1 MLCLLVPLCT
11 RTVYSLEKRGLL
23 GSTLRWTR
31 PDSLSDLPMLSAMS
45 LMTGDA
51 AAADAIAIAANAA
64 ASRHNVLKVVDFIRV
79 HLHVH
84 VHVQLQVAGRVLRVG
99 ALSVGNK

>member
-1 MLCLLVPLCT
+1 
-11 RTVYSLEKRGLL
+11 
-23 GSTLRWTR
+23 
-31 PDSLSDLPMLSAMS
+31 MLSAMS

-51 AAADAIAIAANAA
+51 ATTTESGTNKAAT

-79 HLHVH
+79 RVH

>member
-1 MLCLLVPLCT
+1 MHA
-11 RTVYSLEKRGLL
+11 YSLEKRGLL
-23 GSTLRWTR
+23 GSTLRWTC

-45 LMTGDA
+45 LMTGD

-79 HLHVH
+79 RVH